1 MLDLKTCNLHL
12 KMSNVAD
19 LSPENFETAQAED
32 GILSCPV
39 DLSTTAEG
47 RQRDLCA
54 SVTIPCATE
63 TVWRIL
69 TNYDCLAD
77 IIPSLAVSRRL
88 PHPDGNGKVRL
99 EQVGSQKILKVNFS
113 ARVVLDMEED
123 YPSAIHFA
131 MVEGDFKHMK
141 GSWKLEALD
150 SEGDRPQTRLSYCLS
165 ILPKRTMPVRIVE
178 SRLSQDLAINLQ
190 AIYQQAISSAASGDI
205 ELAPAV

>member
-1 MLDLKTCNLHL
+1 
-12 KMSNVAD
+12 MSNVAD
-19 LSPENFETAQAED
+19 LSPEDFQTAQAEN
-32 GILSCPV
+32 GSENITLSCPV

-63 TVWRIL
+63 TIWQIL

-88 PHPDGNGKVRL
+88 PHPDGDSASGRGKVRL

-123 YPSAIHFA
+123 YPTAIHFA

-141 GSWKLEALD
+141 GSWKLEALESD
-150 SEGDRPQTRLSYCLS
+150 DDRPKTRLSYCLS
-165 ILPKRTMPVRIVE
+165 ILPKRTMPVKMVE
-178 SRLSQDLAINLQ
+178 NRLSQDLAINLQ
-190 AIYQQAISSAASGDI
+190 AIYQQAIAAASGDAK
-205 ELAPAV
+205 LAPAV

>member
-1 MLDLKTCNLHL
+1 
-12 KMSNVAD
+12 MSNAVD
-19 LSPENFETAQAED
+19 LSPENFEMAQAENA
-32 GILSCPV
+32 ILSCPV

-54 SVTIPCATE
+54 SVTIPCAAE
-63 TVWRIL
+63 TIWRIL

-77 IIPSLAVSRRL
+77 IIPSLAISRRL
-88 PHPDGNGKVRL
+88 PHPDGSGKVRL

-141 GSWKLEALD
+141 GSWKLEALESD
-150 SEGDRPQTRLSYCLS
+150 DDRPQTRLSYCLS
-165 ILPKRTMPVRIVE
+165 ILPKRTMPVRMVE

-190 AIYQQAISSAASGDI
+190 AIYQQAIAASNSGGMD
-205 ELAPAV
+205 LAPAV

>member
-1 MLDLKTCNLHL
+1 M
-12 KMSNVAD
+12 AD
-19 LSPENFETAQAED
+19 LSPEDFERLQAKNRPENVA
-32 GILSCPV
+32 LSCPV

-54 SVTIPCATE
+54 SVTIPCGTE
-63 TVWRIL
+63 TIWQIL

-88 PHPDGNGKVRL
+88 PHPDGDSAGDRGKVRL

-141 GSWKLEALD
+141 GSWKLEALESAD
-150 SEGDRPQTRLSYCLS
+150 DRPQTRLSYCLS
-165 ILPKRTMPVRIVE
+165 ILPKRTMPVRMVE

-190 AIYQQAISSAASGDI
+190 AIYQQAIASTAAGDV
-205 ELAPAV
+205 ELSPVV